1 MAVSLRALARRVLG
15 VQRTPTY
22 YLPWLTLNGLEC
34 ALILNNVE
42 VRFKPGENQGP
53 YPATVVQLDA
63 DGGIVRTSQV
73 SVTDTADALELSMTP
88 TPRGY
93 GFVTVST
100 EHLHSDLYVT
110 VSDGESYTATHGRSE
125 FVETYPLRVRL
136 LLAALGV
143 LLAPLRRTI
152 PAFVRDQYAYAGP
165 DGRSHLLLLNLSN
178 VTNRIRV
185 VAHRDGARG
194 TTRLVA
200 VPPLGARLLDVG
212 TLAPAAGGLT
222 PLALRLEGNAWF
234 NLYLVGA
241 GQRDLAGPLS
251 LMHVK

>member
-1 MAVSLRALARRVLG
+1 MTS
-15 VQRTPTY
+15 TP
-22 YLPWLTLNGLEC
+22 
-34 ALILNNVE
+34 
-42 VRFKPGENQGP
+42 
-53 YPATVVQLDA
+53 
-63 DGGIVRTSQV
+63 S
-73 SVTDTADALELSMTP
+73 
-88 TPRGY
+88 GY

-110 VSDGESYTATHGRSE
+110 VSDGESYTATHGRFE

-136 LLAALGV
+136 LLAVLGR
-143 LLAPLRRTI
+143 LLAPFRRTI

-178 VTNRIRV
+178 VTNGIRV
-185 VAHRDGARG
+185 VVHRDGARRR
-194 TTRLVA
+194 TRLLA
-200 VPPLGARLLDVG
+200 VPPRGARLLDVDI
-212 TLAPAAGGLT
+212 LARAAGELT

-241 GQRDLAGPLS
+241 GPRDLAGPLS